1 VLAMLAMM
9 PLSPFRDLLEC
20 RQQGYWV
27 NVGLMLQAL
36 VAAVLGVVLARAGL
50 GLPGQ
55 YIAMIIASA
64 TMWGLLVPLSSR
76 EVVDSR
82 ATHHTV
88 EYARWSARWPL
99 ALTAVSSRVN
109 LMTDAL
115 TVAIVLGAA
124 PVAVLTITQR
134 LVLTGTGFLNAS
146 VSASWAPLGHML
158 ERGETPRFR
167 ERISQLVLLVVG
179 GGLSLGTLL
188 AALTE
193 PFVEL
198 WVGSRFFGG
207 RPLVFATALQATL
220 FGFVLIFYWVIDVRG
235 DASRRLK
242 ISLLGSA
249 INIVAS
255 VFLARK
261 LGLLGVTLGT
271 ILGYVAT
278 DVWY

>member
-88 EYARWSARWPL
+88 EYARSPAR
-99 ALTAVSSRVN
+99 
-109 LMTDAL
+109 
-115 TVAIVLGAA
+115 
-124 PVAVLTITQR
+124 
-134 LVLTGTGFLNAS
+134 
-146 VSASWAPLGHML
+146 
-158 ERGETPRFR
+158 
-167 ERISQLVLLVVG
+167 
-179 GGLSLGTLL
+179 
-188 AALTE
+188 
-193 PFVEL
+193 
-198 WVGSRFFGG
+198 
-207 RPLVFATALQATL
+207 RPLPLSSF
-220 FGFVLIFYWVIDVRG
+220 
-235 DASRRLK
+235 SRRVHAL
-242 ISLLGSA
+242 SA
-249 INIVAS
+249 
-255 VFLARK
+255 
-261 LGLLGVTLGT
+261 
-271 ILGYVAT
+271 AT
-278 DVWY
+278 QSAV